1 MRLLR
6 RLISLLQAV
15 VHTCVALAA
24 IVALVLVVPYLL
36 VRYIGNPLPDAI
48 PAWDEVVL
56 SLQSRQVDDSL
67 VVQALAVVVWV
78 VWAQLLMS
86 LIVEVRAA
94 AHGVKTSAVRGL
106 GATQWLARRLVA
118 QFTLATTVFVQ
129 ANVGLALPSTPALA
143 DVVPAE
149 VVVEEPV
156 RGPTP
161 VVDAAPQGFLVQVQ
175 TSDTLWDLGEEHL
188 GDGARWIEIR
198 DANVGRT
205 MADGTV
211 LDPNFV
217 TISGNWS
224 LLVPT
229 DQGAEGLPAAAGD
242 TVIGA
247 WRVEPGDHFW
257 KMAETI
263 LEEGWGRQANETEVR
278 GYWLDIIAHNREHL
292 ISPGND
298 PNLIYAD
305 QSFEILLP
313 PLPRDGLSADDGL
326 ATTTLRPLTE
336 IRQFQPSGNAPPP
349 THRVAPD
356 TESTE
361 GSPPDLPVET
371 EVGEGPVV
379 ELAEG
384 DSTQAPGNPVQAAS
398 SEAETAAGGSDG
410 GRSLPVSGR
419 GVQALAVAG
428 VGLTG
433 VAAALILNSLRAR
446 RRYQASRR
454 RPGSIPELPDQEH
467 QQFEARVRS
476 IADHEALRWLTAA
489 NKFLTHTLD
498 GGESWHLPPIVAM
511 RAGDHGLE
519 VLLDEDSPAPRGFI
533 DGNQPRSWILDPD
546 IEVRQLEGEAANRL
560 PYAPL
565 MLPVGSTGGGDLLLE
580 LAQFGV
586 IGLEGPAEAIA
597 GWLRALTVAVATSSW
612 SKNVDVIAIGVDPIL
627 DRMPHVQAPADPID
641 WARQETERRLGEGPR
656 PDSRYETRLRG
667 QRVDETLVLVGP
679 GHEGV
684 AQHLVEV
691 AELANTPFTLI
702 AAAPVRGEG
711 RIQFEGDRATLE
723 PTGVTFWPSVMEA
736 EAIAMTTTLLDQS
749 ADTGSV
755 PVDVHYADEVPGVSV
770 GDGPK
775 TSPNGDLRLRDSVSD
790 AAEATDGQ
798 RDVEWRPTPPMPL
811 SKPEIPTTSVLPESA
826 AASPSQSVLHH
837 DEEDAADPAE
847 VDSEPTLFA
856 TIEDL
861 AHPDGIEELDSDLAI
876 ELADE
881 NPAACGDLAGSLLA
895 EDEGAG
901 EFEQIRM
908 QAEVEAGEEQSAGA
922 SVPVAAD
929 TDEGV
934 TSEGPEEVGRL
945 FEPERSV
952 GHGSGERA
960 PVPLGESEWVT
971 AEINEV
977 VRRKP
982 IEVVVLTPT
991 PGIEGTL
998 ERLTPKNV
1006 SVLAYLAFHRSATS
1020 NAVRE
1025 VFWPSSVNRSTSD
1038 NAISLIRRNVGKT
1051 DEDVPRLNL
1060 ASEGRFTVSD
1070 EIGCDWTR
1078 FQILVERA
1086 EEAKRVKAVRDE
1098 MALLGAALELID
1110 GPIASDVDQKNWP
1123 WLRDDPMVYSRV
1135 ETAIVDAAHR
1145 LGYLGCEQGL
1155 PDVAKWAADKG
1166 LAVVPEQEALY
1177 RIQMSAASLTGDEST
1192 IVSVFRQAQRSAQ
1205 PNGDG
1210 VQPETELLYRRLVG
1224 LEQDDRARQKGTG

>member
-6 RLISLLQAV
+6 RLIRFAQAV
-15 VHTCVALAA
+15 VRTGVALA
-24 IVALVLVVPYLL
+24 VLLALVLVVPYLL
-36 VRYIGNPLPDAI
+36 VRYVGNPLPNAV
-48 PAWDEVVL
+48 PTWDEVVL
-56 SLQSRQVDDSL
+56 SLQSRQLDDSL
-67 VVQALAVVVWV
+67 VIQALAVVVWV
-78 VWAQLLMS
+78 VWAHLLLS

-94 AHGVKTSAVRGL
+94 ARGVKTSAVRGL

-118 QFTLATTVFVQ
+118 QFTLATTIFVQ
-129 ANVGLALPSTPALA
+129 ANVGLTLPVTPALA
-143 DVVPAE
+143 DVVPA
-149 VVVEEPV
+149 VIEESV
-156 RGPTP
+156 GGDTPT
-161 VVDAAPQGFLVQVQ
+161 VDVAPSGVAIEVQ
-175 TSDTLWDLGEEHL
+175 TSDTLWDLAEQHL
-188 GDGARWIEIR
+188 GDGARWTEIR

-224 LLVPT
+224 LLVPG
-229 DQGAEGLPAAAGD
+229 DEGTQAALPASAGD

-257 KMAETI
+257 KMAETV
-263 LEEGWGRQANETEVR
+263 LEEGWGRPASETEVR
-278 GYWLDIIAHNREHL
+278 GYWLDIIAHNRQHL

-298 PNLIYAD
+298 PNVIYAD

-313 PLPRDGLSADDGL
+313 PLPSHGLSADDGL
-326 ATTTLRPLTE
+326 ATTMLRPLTG
-336 IRQFQPSGNAPPP
+336 IPQFQPSGNAPPP
-349 THRVAPD
+349 THRVTPD
-356 TESTE
+356 AESTD
-361 GSPPDLPVET
+361 GSPADKTVEV
-371 EVGEGPVV
+371 EGGDGPVV

-384 DSTQAPGNPVQAAS
+384 ASVPAPGSPVTATD
-398 SEAETAAGGSDG
+398 SEAEAATGGRDG
-410 GRSLPVSGR
+410 GLSLPGR
-419 GVQALAVAG
+419 GAQTLAVAG

-476 IADHEALRWLTAA
+476 IADHEALRWLAA
-489 NKFLTHTLD
+489 TNKFLTHTLD
-498 GGESWHLPPIVAM
+498 GGESWHLPPIVAV

-519 VLLDEDSPAPRGFI
+519 VLLDEDAPAPRGFM

-565 MLPVGSTGGGDLLLE
+565 LLPVGGTGGGDLLLE
-580 LAQFGV
+580 IAQFGV
-586 IGLEGPAEAIA
+586 IGLEGPAEAIT

-612 SKNVDVIAIGVDPIL
+612 SENVDVVAIGVDPIL
-627 DRMPHVQAPADPID
+627 ARMPHVKVPADPID
-641 WARQETERRLGEGPR
+641 WARQENEMRLGEGPR
-656 PDSRYETRLRG
+656 SDSRYETRLRG

-684 AQHLVEV
+684 AQHLVEA
-691 AELANTPFTLI
+691 AELTNTPFTLV
-702 AAAPVRGEG
+702 AAAPVRCEG

-755 PVDVHYADEVPGVSV
+755 PVDVNYADEVPGVSLV
-770 GDGPK
+770 DGPE
-775 TSPNGDLRLRDSVSD
+775 TRPNGDLPFRDSVPE
-790 AAEATDGQ
+790 AAEAIDDG
-798 RDVEWRPTPPMPL
+798 RDVEWRPTPPMP
-811 SKPEIPTTSVLPESA
+811 SAKAEIPTTSVLPESA
-826 AASPSQSVLHH
+826 VAPPSQGVLRHH
-837 DEEDAADPAE
+837 EEAVDAVEADR
-847 VDSEPTLFA
+847 EPTLFA
-856 TIEDL
+856 TFEDL
-861 AHPDGIEELDSDLAI
+861 ADPEAIEELGDDDLAI
-876 ELADE
+876 EVAEED
-881 NPAACGDLAGSLLA
+881 PANSGELAGSALA
-895 EDEGAG
+895 DDGTREP
-901 EFEQIRM
+901 EQTSVHEKI
-908 QAEVEAGEEQSAGA
+908 EAGEAQSADA
-922 SVPVAAD
+922 LVPVVAETA
-929 TDEGV
+929 EGV
-934 TSEGPEEVGRL
+934 TSEGPVAVGRL

-952 GHGSGERA
+952 GPGGGDRV
-960 PVPLGESEWVT
+960 PIPLGESERV
-971 AEINEV
+971 ANEINEV
-977 VRRKP
+977 RCSKP

-991 PGIEGTL
+991 PGVEGTL

-1051 DEDVPRLNL
+1051 DAGLPRLNL

-1078 FQILVERA
+1078 FRILVERA
-1086 EEAKRVKAVRDE
+1086 EEAKRQHAVRDE

-1110 GPIASDVDQKNWP
+1110 GPIAADVDPKNWP
-1123 WLRDDPMVYSRV
+1123 WLRDDPMVYSRI
-1135 ETAIVDAAHR
+1135 EAAIVDAAHR
-1145 LGYLGCEQGL
+1145 LGYLGCEEGL
-1155 PDVAKWAADKG
+1155 PDVATWAADKG

-1177 RIQMSAASLTGDEST
+1177 RIQMSAASLTGDGST
-1192 IVSVFRQAQRSAQ
+1192 IVSVFRQAQRSAE
-1205 PNGDG
+1205 PHGDG

-1224 LEQDDRARQKGTG
+1224 LEQDDHARQEGIG